1 MSEIDTDWSSPPSVL
16 PTTPNPTP
24 GPSRIGVIGEED
36 VEGGAVDVVLVL
48 LPALAV
54 EYCVGISGTDGL
66 LRGLKTAFA
75 GDAFAVG
82 MLILEGFPVFL
93 DAKGRP
99 FSNRCSALG
108 VLASF
113 LTECFNRPMKPLF
126 ELELELV
133 GEKDDKGVDGIEGE
147 AVEDP
152 GAVNFAPTADMGGP
166 CVDGLGQA

>member
-1 MSEIDTDWSSPPSVL
+1 L
-16 PTTPNPTP
+16 PTTPNPTTPPTPP
-24 GPSRIGVIGEED
+24 GPSTIVVLGEED
-36 VEGGAVDVVLVL
+36 AEGVAVEAVLVL

-54 EYCVGISGTDGL
+54 AYCAGISGTDGL
-66 LRGLKTAFA
+66 LRGLKTALV
-75 GDAFAVG
+75 GGAFAVG
-82 MLILEGFPVFL
+82 TLILEGFPVFL
-93 DAKGRP
+93 DARGRP

-133 GEKDDKGVDGIEGE
+133 GEKDDNGVDGIEGE

-152 GAVNFAPTADMGGP
+152 GAVNFAPTADVGGT
-166 CVDGLGQA
+166 CADGLGPA